1 MNKNKTLI
9 LVSSALLITIF
20 VSLFL
25 LFKIE
30 DYKKKIDESVI
41 LKKEISILKNNKKI
55 TENLFQGKRYLDMEI
70 KSQKSNN
77 YNISKFYLG
86 ELNLG
91 NKKETFRW
99 SYIEEIEDKIIIIS
113 ASGQVYFF
121 KKSDL
126 TNKIELEEIKSNIQD
141 LQDLN
146 NSHFRVSVKD
156 IFIDPNKDM
165 FVSLITFDKKDKS
178 CHKISIIKS
187 DFNTNKLNF
196 ETFFEFDECVIIEET
211 PSSQNGG
218 RMVDYK
224 DNKLLFTIGDFST
237 FVRAQDKSS
246 IYGKIIEID
255 KENPKSF
262 NFISVGHRNQQ
273 GLYYDSVKNKIYSA
287 EHGPEGGDE
296 FNQIIPGG
304 NYGWPVASYGK
315 LGDENKR
322 KINPDIIKLLN
333 SHEKNGFVEPI
344 KYFETSI
351 GISETIKN
359 YFENQNN
366 YNSYFVTSM
375 KNKEDGHSIFE
386 IKFDENNNLISTDR
400 ILINDRIRD
409 IIYIKEKDYYLLML
423 ESSYSIGILRKI
435 N

>member
-1 MNKNKTLI
+1 MTN
-9 LVSSALLITIF
+9 
-20 VSLFL
+20 
-25 LFKIE
+25 
-30 DYKKKIDESVI
+30 
-41 LKKEISILKNNKKI
+41 
-55 TENLFQGKRYLDMEI
+55 QI
-70 KSQKSNN
+70 K
-77 YNISKFYLG
+77 
-86 ELNLG
+86 
-91 NKKETFRW
+91 
-99 SYIEEIEDKIIIIS
+99 
-113 ASGQVYFF
+113 
-121 KKSDL
+121 
-126 TNKIELEEIKSNIQD
+126 LEEIKSNIQD

-146 NSHFRVSVKD
+146 NSHYRISVKD

-165 FVSLITFDKKDKS
+165 FVSLITFDKKDSS

-187 DFNTNKLNF
+187 DFNINKLNF
-196 ETFFEFDECVIIEET
+196 EIFFEFDECVIIKET

-237 FVRAQDKSS
+237 FVRAQDKGS

-255 KENPKSF
+255 KDNPKNF
-262 NFISVGHRNQQ
+262 NFISLGHRNQQ
-273 GLYYDSVKNKIYSA
+273 GLYYDSDKNKIYSA

-296 FNQIIPGG
+296 FNQITPGG

-315 LGDENKR
+315 IGDENLI
-322 KINPDIIKLLN
+322 KINPDMIKLLN

-359 YFENQNN
+359 YFENQND

-375 KNKEDGHSIFE
+375 KNKEDGHSIYE
-386 IKFDENNNLISTDR
+386 IKFDKNNKLISTDR
-400 ILINDRIRD
+400 ILIDDRIRD

-423 ESSYSIGILRKI
+423 ESSYSIGVLREI